1 MLMLLS
7 LAALA
12 SEPMLVGV
20 EHSPPFAIKENGQ
33 WSGISVDLWDTIAK
47 ENRWEYTLVE
57 QPFSELLIG
66 VQRSELDVALPAI
79 TVTSQRETKM
89 DFSHTYLVEDIA
101 VATNVINGPLDIS
114 LQIFNRLIGP
124 LTVLMTVL
132 GIAGVFYFL
141 TEKLRQGSRG
151 LFDSVYWALT
161 TMVTVGYGDEA
172 PKSIPGRIFAMIWMF
187 TALFIFASINAQVL
201 GVFAAITWTPQIKDL
216 SDLRGETVVTVRDS
230 FSDELLT
237 NRQVKHTTVATEQEM
252 IAQLGTQKGF
262 AVYDRHILLAFT
274 KSEPKIQVLP
284 GNFYAQHL
292 AFAVKPDF
300 MHLDQLNISLLSA
313 IDTPWWKSTVFK
325 YTEGE

>member
-1 MLMLLS
+1 MLMLIS

-12 SEPMLVGV
+12 AEPFVVGV
-20 EHSPPFAIKENGQ
+20 EHSPPFAIQENGQ
-33 WSGISVDLWDTIAK
+33 WTGISVDLWDTIAK
-47 ENRWEYTLVE
+47 QNHWEYSLVE
-57 QPFSELLIG
+57 YPFSELLTG
-66 VQRSELDVALPAI
+66 VQNSELDIVLPAV
-79 TVTSQRETKM
+79 TVTAKRESKM

-101 VATNVINGPLDIS
+101 VATNVVNGPLDIGY
-114 LQIFNRLIGP
+114 QIFSRLIGP

-141 TEKLRQGSRG
+141 TEKLRSGARG
-151 LFDSVYWALT
+151 MFDSIYWALT

-172 PKSIPGRIFAMIWMF
+172 PKSIPGRVFAMFWMF

-201 GVFAAITWTPQIKDL
+201 GVFAAITWTPQIDDL
-216 SDLRGETVVTVRDS
+216 SDLRGKTVVTVRDS
-230 FSDELLT
+230 FADELLT
-237 NRQVKHTTVATEQEM
+237 QKQVKHTTVTTETEM
-252 IAQLGTQKGF
+252 IAQLNAEKGF

-284 GNFYAQHL
+284 SSFYAQHL

-300 MHLDQLNISLLSA
+300 MHLEQLNTSLLST